1 MKKSTTS
8 AGTEQKRAKD
18 YLVVTSLEVTRAHSW
33 GEGKGASF
41 DMKLN
46 GISLYNCR
54 VVEGKNGDFIS
65 FPSYKGND
73 GKYYSHYW
81 AKLSEETSEEI
92 IAKVEEML

>member
-1 MKKSTTS
+1 MKSTKSKETK
-8 AGTEQKRAKD
+8 QKQVND
-18 YLVVTSLEVTRAHSW
+18 CLEVTSLEVTRAHSW

-81 AKLSEETSEEI
+81 AKLSEETTKEI

>member
-1 MKKSTTS
+1 MKNNTKS
-8 AGTEQKRAKD
+8 AGTEKKVND
-18 YLVVTSLEVTRAHSW
+18 FLEVTSLEVTRAHSW

-46 GISLYNCR
+46 GINLYNCR
-54 VVEGKNGDFIS
+54 VVEGKKGDFIS
-65 FPSYKGND
+65 FPSYNGKD

-81 AKLSEETSEEI
+81 AKLSEETTKEI

>member
-1 MKKSTTS
+1 MNKKTE
-8 AGTEQKRAKD
+8 AKTEQKQTAD
-18 YLVVTSLEVTRAHSW
+18 CLVVTSLEVTRAHSW

-46 GISLYNCR
+46 GVSLYNCR

-81 AKLSEETSEEI
+81 AKLSEENTKEI

>member
-1 MKKSTTS
+1 MKNNTKS
-8 AGTEQKRAKD
+8 AGTEKKHTID

-54 VVEGKNGDFIS
+54 VVEGKKGDFIS
-65 FPSYKGND
+65 FPSYKAND

-81 AKLSEETSEEI
+81 MKLSEETTKEI
-92 IAKVEEML
+92 ISKVEEML